1 MKNLFPQVAASAV
14 YNQPERMWIILFYF
28 LIFPDDA
35 EHCNTLFGTV
45 TGQTVTVPR
54 PGTSKIVSYLTVP
67 GTCDTMY
74 VPGTTLR
81 QVEWYVMKAVMR

>member
-1 MKNLFPQVAASAV
+1 MNYF
-14 YNQPERMWIILFYF
+14 ILFFDLSGRCRALY
-28 LIFPDDA
+28 
-35 EHCNTLFGTV
+35 TLFGTV

-54 PGTSKIVSYLTVP
+54 PGTSKIVGYLTVP